1 VPLKVDGGCRVNVLT
16 ELRMAWRRLSKQP
29 GFLVTTIVTLAL
41 AIGANTAIFSV
52 IEAVLMHPSGVD
64 APNRLAVMGTRYT
77 RLNLDF
83 PDVSVPDYADAASL
97 KGQVESAALG
107 EAAAYNVEHDG
118 TEEHFDGARVSWQW
132 FNVFGARPILG
143 RTFTPEEDQPNANQV
158 AVLNY
163 GLWQSV
169 FGGDP
174 NVVGRTLVLDQTPYR
189 IVGVM
194 RSDFDWP
201 RGTAIWTPIG
211 LPPQAFAANNRF
223 NESYLAVIRMQ
234 PGVTI
239 AELSAG
245 LAAKVR
251 EQNLRNK
258 GFGEIAG
265 WGMTAMPLTEFAAG
279 PLRQPLYVLFGV
291 VALVLLIA
299 AANVAGLF
307 LARTSARSR
316 EFAIRSALGA
326 TTGSLVR
333 QLLTE
338 TLLLAGAATVLGVLL
353 GPLLGNALLW
363 MVPHSL
369 AQGYTVNTSWGIL
382 FFTAAIGLF
391 TALIC
396 GVGPAV
402 KMTSQR
408 ERLNLHEGGRSMT
421 ASHEKQRLRSLFV
434 IGEVAL
440 AFVLLSGAGMFIA
453 SLKQL
458 QQVNPGFNPH
468 DVLAGTVYY
477 AGDAYKGNQQ
487 RQEAFVTAAL
497 NNLAGQPGV
506 KAAAVTSS
514 LPFSSQNSSNSFKI
528 QGQPLAAN
536 DPGPHSQVA
545 AATQDY
551 LKVMQIPLLA
561 GRWIS
566 SYDRANTEPVVVID
580 EKLARKYWRKESP
593 IGQKLKLQISASDP
607 WVTVI
612 GVVGDVRFSSLE
624 EDTGDGMRYYPYSQQ
639 SNWAA
644 SFVVRTDGNPYPLA
658 PMLRRAITAA
668 DSTQTIFD
676 VGPLQSQVNA
686 SLASRRLIVW
696 LLTAFSGL
704 ALLLALI
711 GIYGLISYVTVQ
723 RTNEF
728 GIRMALGAQRRQVIG
743 LVMKGALTWVGIGLV
758 IGLTMS
764 SLVTSTLKHSFA
776 AFGVDMIP
784 SLLASVVALL
794 IVGAAGGLLPAQRAA
809 STNPAKTLRNE

>member
-1 VPLKVDGGCRVNVLT
+1 MNLLV
-16 ELRMAWRRLSKQP
+16 ELRMAWRRLRKQP

-52 IEAVLMHPSGVD
+52 IDAVLMHPSGVD
-64 APNRLAVMGTRYT
+64 APDRLAIMRTHYA

-83 PDVSVPDYADAASL
+83 PVVSVPDYTDAASL
-97 KGQVESAALG
+97 KGQIESAALG
-107 EAAAYNVEHDG
+107 QTAEYNVDHDG
-118 TEEHFDGARVSWQW
+118 TVEHFDGAQVSWQW
-132 FNVFGARPILG
+132 FNVFGAKPIVG
-143 RTFTPEEDQPNANQV
+143 RTFTPEEDHPNANQV
-158 AVLNY
+158 AVLSY
-163 GLWQSV
+163 ELWQSA
-169 FGGDP
+169 FGGDR
-174 NVVGRTLVLDQTPYR
+174 NVIGRTLMLDQTPYR

-201 RGTAIWTPIG
+201 RGAAIWTPMG

-223 NESYLAVIRMQ
+223 NESYHAVIRMQ
-234 PGVTI
+234 PHVTV
-239 AELSAG
+239 AELNAG

-251 EQNLRNK
+251 EQNLRDK
-258 GFGEIAG
+258 GFGQIAG
-265 WGMTAMPLTEFAAG
+265 WGMAAMPLTAFAAG

-299 AANVAGLF
+299 SANVAGLF

-326 TTGSLVR
+326 STGSLVR
-333 QLLTE
+333 QLLSE
-338 TLLLAGAATVLGVLL
+338 TLLLAGVATVLGILL
-353 GPLLGNALLW
+353 GPMLGNALLW
-363 MVPHSL
+363 MVPQSL
-369 AQGYTVNTSWGIL
+369 AQGYTVNTSWGVL
-382 FFTAAIGLF
+382 LFTAGIGLF
-391 TALIC
+391 TCLIC

-402 KMTSQR
+402 KMAHMQ

-440 AFVLLSGAGMFIA
+440 AFVLLTGAGMFIA

-458 QQVNPGFNPH
+458 QQVNPGFNPR
-468 DVLAGTVYY
+468 DVLAGTLYY
-477 AGDAYKGNQQ
+477 AGAAYKGNQQ

-514 LPFSSQNSSNSFKI
+514 LPFSDQSSSNSFRI
-528 QGQPLAAN
+528 QGQPLAPN

-545 AATQDY
+545 TATQDY

-580 EKLARKYWRKESP
+580 EKLARKYWPAGSP
-593 IGQKLKLQISASDP
+593 IGQKLKLQITSNDP
-607 WVTVI
+607 WVTII
-612 GVVGDVRFSSLE
+612 GVVGNVRSSSLE

-644 SFVVRTDGNPYPLA
+644 SFVLRTEGNPYLLA
-658 PMLRRAITAA
+658 QSLRRAITTA

-676 VGPLQSQVNA
+676 VNPLESRVNA

-696 LLTAFSGL
+696 LLSAFSGL

-728 GIRMALGAQRRQVIG
+728 GIRMALGAQRGQVIG
-743 LVMKGALTWVGIGLV
+743 LVMKGALLWVGVGLV
-758 IGLTMS
+758 IGVTMS

-784 SLLASVVALL
+784 SILASLGALL
-794 IVGAAGGLLPAQRAA
+794 VVGAAAGLLPAQRAA
-809 STNPAKTLRNE
+809 STDPAKTLRNE